1 MRRITKLSPK
11 TILLHTCLVLAALQ
25 FSGCSSREQRA
36 ENYYQNAK
44 TYIEQKDY
52 AKARVEL
59 RNALQLRG
67 DYIDAWRALAEVD
80 EHDRNL
86 QSLIGSLRRVVELD
100 DKDAVA
106 RAKLGRLYLAG
117 GALSEA
123 IKVANEAEELQP
135 DNASI
140 LALKAATLFRLKD
153 AGGAVRA
160 ANKALQLDAGNP
172 DASVVLAAEQFLR
185 GDSDGALKTLA
196 AVKEGNKDDLAV
208 VLLKINILD
217 RKGDNAEV
225 ESLLKKLV
233 AAHPSETIFR
243 TQLIRFYLARKRPDD
258 AENELRTAVAKNP
271 DDAGAELQLVEILRT
286 QKGPAAARAELVTRI
301 GAGGKVFPYQIAL
314 AQLDY
319 SQGNFDASKKLLED
333 LISAKLTAEETAAAK
348 VTLAQMY
355 LARQNDT
362 AAETLVREVLTAD
375 SRNIEGLRLRAAI
388 RLNRQQFEDA
398 IADLRQALND
408 QPRSAPLLANLA
420 LAYERSG
427 AIDLA
432 DKAFLDATRAS
443 NFAPMYGLNYVAFL
457 QRRNLPAQ
465 AENMLVQLAG
475 RNPNN
480 VDVLTALAKI
490 KLERQDWV
498 GAHQAADAI
507 RSVGDRS
514 GLAEQIHGAA
524 FGGQNKV
531 GDSLATLKDA
541 YDANPNATQPMAALV
556 TGYMR
561 AKQPEKAQAFL
572 EAALKA
578 NPQNGEAL
586 VLMGGLQLSKNDIAG
601 AEKYFKSAIQAQP
614 DNAVGYAALSELYVH
629 QRKIDDALKVL
640 QTGLEK
646 QPKSFQLRLSQAGL
660 LEIKR
665 DYDGAISVYEVM
677 LKDQPGSM
685 IIANNLAS
693 LLADHRTD
701 KESLER
707 AKALALL
714 LKSSEIPQFKDTLG
728 WVSYQQGDYAAAMPL
743 LEDAVAKMPNYALVR
758 YHLGVTYQAVG
769 ESEKAADQFK
779 KARELAPNDAELNQ
793 KIDAALKSRVDKNN
807 KG

>member
-1 MRRITKLSPK
+1 MRRITKTSAK

-25 FSGCSSREQRA
+25 FSACSSREQRA
-36 ENYYQNAK
+36 ENYYESAK
-44 TYIEQKDY
+44 TYIEKKDY

-67 DYIDAWRALAEVD
+67 DYVEAWRALVVVD

-86 QSLIGSLRRVVELD
+86 QSLVGSLRRVVELD
-100 DKDAVA
+100 DKDANA

-123 IKVANEAEELQP
+123 IKVTNEAEELQP
-135 DNASI
+135 DNANI
-140 LALKAATLFRLKD
+140 LALKSATLFRLKD

-208 VLLKINILD
+208 ILLKINILD
-217 RKGDNAEV
+217 RKGDLAEV
-225 ESLLKKLV
+225 EALLRKLV
-233 AAHPSETIFR
+233 AAHPDEAIFR
-243 TQLIRFYLARKRPDD
+243 TQLIRFYVAHKRPED
-258 AENELRTAVAKNP
+258 AEKELRAAVAKKP
-271 DDAGAELQLVEILRT
+271 DDAGAELQLVEILRS
-286 QKGPAAARAELVTRI
+286 QKGPAAAREELVARI
-301 GAGGKVFPYQIAL
+301 AAGGKVFPYQIAL
-314 AQLDY
+314 AQLDFT
-319 SQGNFDASKKLLED
+319 QGNFDASKKLLED
-333 LISAKLTAEETAAAK
+333 LINTKLTPEETAGAK

-355 LARQNDT
+355 LSKQNDA
-362 AAETLVREVLTAD
+362 AAEALVREVLAAD

-432 DKAFLDATRAS
+432 DKAYLDATRAS

-480 VDVLTALAKI
+480 VTVLSALAKI

-507 RSVGDRS
+507 RSVGDKS
-514 GLAEQIHGAA
+514 GIADQIHGAA
-524 FGGQNKV
+524 FSGQNKI

-541 YDANPNATQPMAALV
+541 YDANPNAVQPMAALV

-578 NPQNGEAL
+578 NPQNAEAL
-586 VLMGGLQLSKNDIAG
+586 VLMGGLQISKNDAAG
-601 AEKYFKSAIQAQP
+601 AEKYFQSAIQAQP
-614 DNAVGYAALSELYVH
+614 EHTAGYRALAELYVY
-629 QRKIDDALKVL
+629 QRKPDEALKVL
-640 QTGLEK
+640 QAGLEK
-646 QPKSFQLRLSQAGL
+646 QPKSFELRLSQAGL
-660 LEIKR
+660 LELKR
-665 DYDGAISVYEVM
+665 DYNGAISVYDAM

-685 IIANNLAS
+685 IVANNLAS

-701 KESLER
+701 KESLDR
-707 AKALALL
+707 AKTLALL

-728 WVSYQQGDYAAAMPL
+728 WVNYQHGDYAAAMPL
-743 LEDAVAKMPNYALVR
+743 LEDAAAKLPNYALVR
-758 YHLGVTYQAVG
+758 YHLGVTYQALG
-769 ESEKAADQFK
+769 ENEKAADQFK
-779 KARELAPNDAELNQ
+779 KARELAPNDTELNR
-793 KIDAALKSRVDKNN
+793 KIDAALKSQVDKNN